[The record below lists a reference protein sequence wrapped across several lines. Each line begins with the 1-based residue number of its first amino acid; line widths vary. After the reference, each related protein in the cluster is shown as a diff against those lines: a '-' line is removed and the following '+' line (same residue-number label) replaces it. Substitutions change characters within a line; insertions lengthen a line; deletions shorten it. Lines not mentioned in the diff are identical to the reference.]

1 MKSGSVFPYPYYPD
15 CFYPKHWITTLHYEE
30 PKPDTDK
37 TLSSLLRVRVCGL
50 VVSLWWR
57 FDLEFPFRGHGSWLC
72 PGLSHFFNLPL
83 PFMSLKMLGSYL
95 RIVLGYF
102 WFWFLTI
109 RLNLWIW
116 DTNVERC
123 LLLCAVLGE
132 CQGSKSKCLYSGGN

>member
-37 TLSSLLRVRVCGL
+37 TLSSLLRVTVWGL

-57 FDLEFPFRGHGSWLC
+57 FDLEFHFSGHGSWLC
-72 PGLSHFFNLPL
+72 PSLSHFFNLLL

-95 RIVLGYF
+95 RIVLGF
-102 WFWFLTI
+102 LWFWFLTI
-109 RLNLWIW
+109 RLKFMDLGHECW
-116 DTNVERC
+116 T
-123 LLLCAVLGE
+123 LPASLCCAWRM
-132 CQGSKSKCLYSGGN
+132 SGKQIKVSLFWW